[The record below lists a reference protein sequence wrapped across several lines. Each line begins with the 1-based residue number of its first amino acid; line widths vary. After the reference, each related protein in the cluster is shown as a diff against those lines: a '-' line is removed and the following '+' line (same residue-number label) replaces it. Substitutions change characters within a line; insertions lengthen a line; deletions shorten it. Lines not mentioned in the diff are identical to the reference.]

1 MKNTN
6 QVFLNLLCAY
16 FQNQTVVDIPT
27 DLGALYD
34 LAFKHNLVPII
45 YEILR
50 KNDDFNPSSN
60 KFMETAIN
68 QIVMQQ
74 QRTEQFLNIYQKL
87 LAANLK
93 PLVIKGLV
101 CRQLYPQSDYR
112 CSSDEDI
119 WVKPED
125 FNNCFQVLTDNNF
138 RCTNKQLITDDFLN
152 TVQTI
157 NFTNNILTIE
167 VHINPFGTLD
177 ALHKQMNSY
186 FKDAF
191 DTSIS
196 IKVENQLIYTL
207 EPTKHYLFLIIH
219 LYKHFISAG
228 VGIRQ
233 VLDILIFYQHYQK
246 DIDNNQIKTILKLLH
261 INNLYDAIM
270 QIGKKYLGF
279 NLIPND
285 QVINNIDELTD
296 NLIENGCFGTND
308 VNQVY
313 SSLYTTVSSRNQDTS
328 LIKNI
333 FTMLFP
339 PAKQLSIRYPKLKEK
354 PSLYPWFA
362 LKRICNFSK
371 KIITGKLNPFKAFSL
386 GKKRTKILK
395 DMDVFK

>member
-1 MKNTN
+1 MKNIN

-16 FQNQTVVDIPT
+16 FQNQTVAEISP

-34 LAFKHNLVPII
+34 LTFKHNLVPII
-45 YEILR
+45 YDVLR

-60 KFMETAIN
+60 KFRETAIN

-93 PLVIKGLV
+93 PLVIKGLI
-101 CRQLYPQSDYR
+101 CRQLYPQSDFR

-119 WVKPED
+119 WIKPED
-125 FNNCFQVLTDNNF
+125 FNTCFQVLTDNNF

-167 VHINPFGTLD
+167 VHINPFGTSD
-177 ALHKQMNSY
+177 NLHKQMNNY
-186 FKDAF
+186 FKNVF
-191 DTSIS
+191 DDSIS
-196 IKVENQLIYTL
+196 IEIENQTIYTL
-207 EPTKHYLFLIIH
+207 NPTNHYLFLIIH

-246 DIDNNQIKTILKLLH
+246 DIDNNKIKTILKDLH

-279 NLIPND
+279 NLIPNN
-285 QVINNIDELTD
+285 QTIKNIDKLTD
-296 NLIENGCFGTND
+296 NLIENGCFGTSNL
-308 VNQVY
+308 NQVY
-313 SSLYTTVSSRNQDTS
+313 SYFYPTISTRNQDS
-328 LIKNI
+328 SAIKNI
-333 FTMLFP
+333 VTILFP
-339 PAKQLSIRYPKLKEK
+339 PVKQLSMRYPKLKEK
-354 PSLYPWFA
+354 PSLYLWFA
-362 LKRICNFSK
+362 LKRIYNFLK
-371 KIITGKLNPFKAFSL
+371 KIITGKLNPFKIYSL

>member
-1 MKNTN
+1 MKNIN
-6 QVFLNLLCAY
+6 QIFLNLLCAY
-16 FQNQTVVDIPT
+16 FQNQTVAEIPT

-45 YEILR
+45 YEVLR

-60 KFMETAIN
+60 KFMNTAIN

-87 LAANLK
+87 LNANLK
-93 PLVIKGLV
+93 PLVIKGLI

-119 WVKPED
+119 WIKPED
-125 FNNCFQVLTDNNF
+125 FNTCFQVLINNNF

-177 ALHKQMNSY
+177 NLHKQMNSC
-186 FKDAF
+186 FKNVF
-191 DTSIS
+191 DDSII
-196 IKVENQLIYTL
+196 IKVENQTIFTL
-207 EPTKHYLFLIIH
+207 NPTNHYLFLIIH

-233 VLDILIFYQHYQK
+233 VLDILIFYQHHQK
-246 DIDNNQIKTILKLLH
+246 DIDNNKIKTILKALH
-261 INNLYDAIM
+261 INNLYNTIM

-279 NLIPND
+279 NLIPNN
-285 QVINNIDELTD
+285 QTIKNIDTLAD
-296 NLIENGCFGTND
+296 NLIENGCFGTSNL
-308 VNQVY
+308 NQIY
-313 SSLYTTVSSRNQDTS
+313 SSIYTTATTRNQDSSAVKYIVT
-328 LIKNI
+328 I
-333 FTMLFP
+333 LFP
-339 PAKQLSIRYPKLKEK
+339 PVKQLSIRYPELKEK
-354 PSLYPWFA
+354 PSLYLWFA
-362 LKRICNFSK
+362 LKRIYNFLK
-371 KIITGKLNPFKAFSL
+371 KIITGKLNPFKSFSL

>member
-1 MKNTN
+1 MKNIN

-16 FQNQTVVDIPT
+16 FQNQTVAEISP

-45 YEILR
+45 YEVLR

-60 KFMETAIN
+60 KFRETAIS

-87 LAANLK
+87 LDANLK
-93 PLVIKGLV
+93 PLVIKGLI

-119 WVKPED
+119 WVKPEN
-125 FNNCFQVLTDNNF
+125 FNTCFQALIDNNF

-177 ALHKQMNSY
+177 NLHKQMNSY

-191 DTSIS
+191 DDSII
-196 IKVENQLIYTL
+196 IKIENQIIYTL
-207 EPTKHYLFLIIH
+207 NPTKHYLFLIIH

-233 VLDILIFYQHYQK
+233 VLDILIFYQQYQK
-246 DIDNNQIKTILKLLH
+246 DIDNNKIKTILKALH
-261 INNLYDAIM
+261 INNLYDAVM

-279 NLIPND
+279 NLIPNN
-285 QVINNIDELTD
+285 QTIKNIDKLTD
-296 NLIENGCFGTND
+296 NLIENGCFGTSNL
-308 VNQVY
+308 NQVY
-313 SSLYTTVSSRNQDTS
+313 SYFYPTISTRNQDNS
-328 LIKNI
+328 AIKNI
-333 FTMLFP
+333 VTILFP
-339 PAKQLSIRYPKLKEK
+339 PIKQLSIRYHKLKEK
-354 PSLYPWFA
+354 PSLYLWFA
-362 LKRICNFSK
+362 LKRICNFFK
-371 KIITGKLNPFKAFSL
+371 KIITGKLNPFKVYFL

>member
-1 MKNTN
+1 MKNIN

-16 FQNQTVVDIPT
+16 FQNQTVAKIPP

-45 YEILR
+45 YEVLR

-60 KFMETAIN
+60 KFRETAIS

-87 LAANLK
+87 LDANLK
-93 PLVIKGLV
+93 PLVIKGLI
-101 CRQLYPQSDYR
+101 CRQLYPQNDYR

-125 FNNCFQVLTDNNF
+125 FNACFQVLIDNNF

-152 TVQTI
+152 MVQTI

-177 ALHKQMNSY
+177 NLHKQMNSY
-186 FKDAF
+186 FKNVF
-191 DTSIS
+191 DDSII
-196 IKVENQLIYTL
+196 IKVENQIIYTL
-207 EPTKHYLFLIIH
+207 NPTKHYLFLIIH

-233 VLDILIFYQHYQK
+233 VLDILIFYQKYQK
-246 DIDNNQIKTILKLLH
+246 DIDNNKIKTILKALH

-270 QIGKKYLGF
+270 QIGKQYLGF
-279 NLIPND
+279 NLIPNN
-285 QVINNIDELTD
+285 QTIKNIDKLTD
-296 NLIENGCFGTND
+296 NLIENGCFGTNNL
-308 VNQVY
+308 NQIY
-313 SSLYTTVSSRNQDTS
+313 SSIYTTAATRNQDS
-328 LIKNI
+328 SAVKNI
-333 FTMLFP
+333 VTILFP
-339 PAKQLSIRYPKLKEK
+339 PVKQLSIRYPKLKEK
-354 PSLYPWFA
+354 PSLYFWFT
-362 LKRICNFSK
+362 LKRICNFFK
-371 KIITGKLNPFKAFSL
+371 KIISGKLNPFKAFFL

-395 DMDVFK
+395 DMGVFK

>member
-1 MKNTN
+1 MKNIN

-16 FQNQTVVDIPT
+16 FQNQTVAEIPP

-45 YEILR
+45 YEVLR

-60 KFMETAIN
+60 KFRETAIN

-87 LAANLK
+87 LDANLK
-93 PLVIKGLV
+93 PLVIKGLI

-119 WVKPED
+119 WIKPED
-125 FNNCFQVLTDNNF
+125 FNACFQVLIDNNF

-177 ALHKQMNSY
+177 NLHKQMNNY

-191 DTSIS
+191 DDSI
-196 IKVENQLIYTL
+196 IKVENQIIYTL
-207 EPTKHYLFLIIH
+207 NPTKHYLFLIIH
-219 LYKHFISAG
+219 LYKHYICAG

-233 VLDILIFYQHYQK
+233 VLDILIFYQYYQK
-246 DIDNNQIKTILKLLH
+246 YIDNNKIKTILKALH
-261 INNLYDAIM
+261 INNLYDAII
-270 QIGKKYLGF
+270 QIGNKYLGF
-279 NLIPND
+279 NLIPNN
-285 QVINNIDELTD
+285 QTIKNIDKLTD
-296 NLIENGCFGTND
+296 NLIENGCFGTSNP
-308 VNQVY
+308 NQVY
-313 SSLYTTVSSRNQDTS
+313 SYFYPTISTRNQDS
-328 LIKNI
+328 SVIKNI
-333 FTMLFP
+333 VIILFP
-339 PAKQLSIRYPKLKEK
+339 PVKQLSMRYPKLKEK
-354 PSLYPWFA
+354 PSLYLWFA
-362 LKRICNFSK
+362 LKRIYNFLR
-371 KIITGKLNPFKAFSL
+371 KIITGKLNPFKIYSL

>member
-1 MKNTN
+1 MKNIN

-16 FQNQTVVDIPT
+16 FQNQTVAEIPP

-45 YEILR
+45 YEVLR

-60 KFMETAIN
+60 KFRETAIS

-87 LAANLK
+87 LDANLK
-93 PLVIKGLV
+93 PLVIKGLI

-125 FNNCFQVLTDNNF
+125 FNVCFQVLIDNNF
-138 RCTNKQLITDDFLN
+138 RCSNKQLITDDFLN

-177 ALHKQMNSY
+177 NLHKQMNSY
-186 FKDAF
+186 FKNVF
-191 DTSIS
+191 DDSIS
-196 IKVENQLIYTL
+196 IEIENQTIYTL
-207 EPTKHYLFLIIH
+207 NPTNHYLFLIIH

-233 VLDILIFYQHYQK
+233 VLDILIFYQHHQK
-246 DIDNNQIKTILKLLH
+246 DINNNKIKTILKALH

-279 NLIPND
+279 NLIPNN
-285 QVINNIDELTD
+285 QTIKNIDKLTD
-296 NLIENGCFGTND
+296 NLIENGCFGTSNL
-308 VNQVY
+308 NQVY
-313 SSLYTTVSSRNQDTS
+313 SYFYPTISTRNQDS
-328 LIKNI
+328 SVIKNI
-333 FTMLFP
+333 ITILFP
-339 PAKQLSIRYPKLKEK
+339 PVKQLSVRYPKIKEK
-354 PSLYPWFA
+354 PSLYLWFA
-362 LKRICNFSK
+362 LKRIFIFLK

-395 DMDVFK
+395 DMDVFE

>member
-1 MKNTN
+1 MKNIN

-16 FQNQTVVDIPT
+16 FQNQTVAEISP

-34 LAFKHNLVPII
+34 LTFKHNLVPII
-45 YEILR
+45 YDVLR

-60 KFMETAIN
+60 KFRETAIN

-119 WVKPED
+119 WIKPED
-125 FNNCFQVLTDNNF
+125 FNTCFQVLTDNNF

-167 VHINPFGTLD
+167 VHINPFGTSD
-177 ALHKQMNSY
+177 KLHKQMNSY

-196 IKVENQLIYTL
+196 IKVENQTIYTL
-207 EPTKHYLFLIIH
+207 NPTNHYLFLIIH

-246 DIDNNQIKTILKLLH
+246 DIDNNKIKTILKDLH
-261 INNLYDAIM
+261 INNLYNAIM

-279 NLIPND
+279 NLTPNN
-285 QVINNIDELTD
+285 QTIKNIDKLTD
-296 NLIENGCFGTND
+296 NLIENGCFGTSNL
-308 VNQVY
+308 NQVY
-313 SSLYTTVSSRNQDTS
+313 SYFYPTISTRNQDS
-328 LIKNI
+328 SAIKNI
-333 FTMLFP
+333 VTILFP
-339 PAKQLSIRYPKLKEK
+339 PVKQLSIRYPKLKEK
-354 PSLYPWFA
+354 PSLYLWFA
-362 LKRICNFSK
+362 LKRIYNFLK
-371 KIITGKLNPFKAFSL
+371 KIITGKLNPFKVYSL